1 MLLKREDLRGR
12 MIRLI
17 GQGRISATTRAMDDA
32 GSRVARYLTTLLL
45 VNVGFGSCIAI
56 GLYFIGVP
64 NAALW
69 GAFAA
74 IMRFV
79 PYVGVW
85 IAAAVPVLISFA
97 VSTSWLS
104 PLLTLGLFIVLE
116 LINFNALEPWLYGSR
131 TGVSSVA
138 LIIAA
143 VFWTWLWGPIGL
155 VLATPLTVCLA
166 VMGRHV
172 PKLQF
177 LSVLLSEEQ
186 ALAPHEECYHRLLA
200 FGLDEANDLAEAYV
214 KTNSLTSLYDSVL
227 IPTVTLAEMDA
238 QRDELGP
245 EQRSAIHRHIH
256 DLIEDLG
263 SAPPSKSQLEA
274 DKEVAEHTPFPLSS
288 PTCRVL
294 CVPARAYRDELAGAM
309 LVQLLRQQG
318 FDAENASAA
327 LSSGELVEMAE
338 KSDPE
343 AICISVVAPSTLIH
357 ARYLSAK
364 LRAQLPHAKIVVGIW
379 GATENMA
386 DAGERLRSSGADEVV
401 VSLAEAVVQV
411 AKFSVSIA
419 DEMIPGAIP
428 DNEENRLEE
437 LARLHLADGT
447 REEVFDRITKKVA
460 RVFEVPIAL
469 ITFIDRDHQWF
480 KSQVGLPEEIADAR
494 KISRELSVCGHM
506 VANDELLVVEDLSRD
521 RRFANNP
528 LLKEHGLRF
537 YAGVPLRSN
546 NLPIGSLCILDVK
559 PRRMTEREKRLLE
572 VISEDVMEEIKRRDS
587 VDSPSVLVA

>member
-1 MLLKREDLRGR
+1 M
-12 MIRLI
+12 
-17 GQGRISATTRAMDDA
+17 
-32 GSRVARYLTTLLL
+32 
-45 VNVGFGSCIAI
+45 
-56 GLYFIGVP
+56 
-64 NAALW
+64 
-69 GAFAA
+69 
-74 IMRFV
+74 
-79 PYVGVW
+79 
-85 IAAAVPVLISFA
+85 
-97 VSTSWLS
+97 
-104 PLLTLGLFIVLE
+104 
-116 LINFNALEPWLYGSR
+116 
-131 TGVSSVA
+131 
-138 LIIAA
+138 
-143 VFWTWLWGPIGL
+143 
-155 VLATPLTVCLA
+155 
-166 VMGRHV
+166 
-172 PKLQF
+172 
-177 LSVLLSEEQ
+177 
-186 ALAPHEECYHRLLA
+186 
-200 FGLDEANDLAEAYV
+200 DEANDLAEAYV

-274 DKEVAEHTPFPLSS
+274 DKAVAEHTPFPLSG
-288 PTCRVL
+288 PTCRVF
-294 CVPARAYRDELAGAM
+294 CVPARAHRDELAGAM
-309 LVQLLRQQG
+309 LVQLLRQQD

-327 LSSGELVEMAE
+327 LSSGELVEMAA

-357 ARYLSAK
+357 ARYLTAK
-364 LRAQLPHAKIVVGIW
+364 LRAQLPHVKIVVGIW

-386 DAGERLRSSGADEVV
+386 GAGERLRSSGADEVV
-401 VSLAEAVVQV
+401 VSLAEAVVQL

-447 REEVFDRITKKVA
+447 REEVFDRITKRLA
-460 RVFEVPIAL
+460 RIFEVPIAL

-480 KSQVGLPEEIADAR
+480 KSQVGLPEEIAEAQQT
-494 KISRELSVCGHM
+494 SRELSVCGH
-506 VANDELLVVEDLSRD
+506 VIANDELLVVEDLSRD

-528 LLKEHGLRF
+528 LLKERGLRF

-559 PRRMTEREKRLLE
+559 PRQMTEREKRLLE
-572 VISEDVMEEIKRRDS
+572 VIGEDVMEEIKRRDS
-587 VDSPSVLVA
+587 VGPPSVLVA